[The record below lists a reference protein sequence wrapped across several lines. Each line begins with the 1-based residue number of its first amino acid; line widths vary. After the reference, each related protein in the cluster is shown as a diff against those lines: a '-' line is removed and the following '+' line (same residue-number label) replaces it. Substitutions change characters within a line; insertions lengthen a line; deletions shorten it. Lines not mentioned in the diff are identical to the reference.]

1 MIGPQVSGWLVRLFT
16 EVESSAFPG
25 LATAGIVGCRN
36 MASAWSPSVRELGSL
51 APDGGSSVPWPFL
64 KTHTVVPVL

>member
-1 MIGPQVSGWLVRLFT
+1 MIGPQVSGWLVRLFA

-36 MASAWSPSVRELGSL
+36 MAL
-51 APDGGSSVPWPFL
+51 AM
-64 KTHTVVPVL
+64 K